1 MISCPYRAKCV
12 CIILPRAMPWANIF
26 CPFRAESNNLKGF
39 DILTLKGFDKLTL
52 KGLDKLTL
60 KGFDILTLKGFD
72 ILTLKGF
79 DKLAQGIALG
89 KMTPTPLAPQGREIR
104 SPGIALYRLY
114 VLYVKKKPKK
124 NGSINCKKLPP
135 HCV

>member
-26 CPFRAESNNLKGF
+26 CPFRAESNN
-39 DILTLKGFDKLTL
+39 
-52 KGLDKLTL
+52 
-60 KGFDILTLKGFD
+60 LKGFD